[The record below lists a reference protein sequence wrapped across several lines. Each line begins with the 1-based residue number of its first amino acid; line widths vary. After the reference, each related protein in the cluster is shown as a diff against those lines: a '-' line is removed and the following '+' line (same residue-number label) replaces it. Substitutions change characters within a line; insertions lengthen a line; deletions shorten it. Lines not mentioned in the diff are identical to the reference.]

1 MLTLKMCKPK
11 LLMLEPS
18 NVACKVRQTAF
29 GEAPFSFGVRTN
41 GQVAVFELFVFVPW
55 AGPHS

>member
-1 MLTLKMCKPK
+1 MCKPK